1 VLIVG
6 IIVAVMVVLLT
17 VGLLTRRV
25 SHDDVHSVEGYHRSL
40 HTLEEINAH
49 PSVSSGVAADAGHR
63 ASAGTG
69 AGAGAGAKAAYPESA
84 VRLAG
89 TSTVRVTDAPP
100 ASVPPVPLPSVA
112 GADPDLP
119 VTFRD
124 DAHWPRPVGGLV
136 GGVGVAGVAGPVPP
150 PPPPAAVPVSARA
163 ARRGDKAM
171 SSINHRPRRLAG
183 PAVAVACV
191 AVLIVV
197 LLVTGSHTV
206 APPHRHAPASTTGH
220 GRSGTHTGSG
230 SAPPHGAKSTS
241 TPSSTPS
248 TTPIT
253 QPPTVS
259 QPQASSASA
268 ATYQV
273 ANADFTVALSATS
286 GPCWVD
292 ATNATTG
299 APYFVGT
306 LTLGQQ
312 HSFAATGP
320 VTLVVGA
327 PNVLA
332 ASVDGTPVQLPSG
345 FTTPFTM
352 QFVPMVS
359 PAT

>member
-6 IIVAVMVVLLT
+6 IIVAVMVVLVT
-17 VGLLTRRV
+17 AALLTRRV

-49 PSVSSGVAADAGHR
+49 PSVSSGVGA
-63 ASAGTG
+63 
-69 AGAGAGAKAAYPESA
+69 AGAEPRARAGSAYPESA

-100 ASVPPVPLPSVA
+100 ASVPPVSRPPRPPLPAGSSGA
-112 GADPDLP
+112 SGASGADPDLP
-119 VTFRD
+119 VTFD
-124 DAHWPRPVGGLV
+124 DDDHST
-136 GGVGVAGVAGPVPP
+136 
-150 PPPPAAVPVSARA
+150 VPVAPRA
-163 ARRGDKAM
+163 ARRRDKAM

-197 LLVTGSHTV
+197 LLVTGSHSV
-206 APPHRHAPASTTGH
+206 APPHRHAPASTTGP
-220 GRSGTHTGSG
+220 GRSGSHAGSGSHSGSRSHSGSGTGSG
-230 SAPPHGAKSTS
+230 SPHRARSTS
-241 TPSSTPS
+241 TPSSTPA
-248 TTPIT
+248 TTPST

-259 QPQASSASA
+259 EPQSSSASA

-299 APYFVGT
+299 ATYFVGT

-320 VTLVVGA
+320 VSLVVGA

-332 ASVDGTPVQLPSG
+332 ASVDGTPVQLPPG
-345 FTTPFTM
+345 FQTPFTM
-352 QFVPMVS
+352 NFVPMAPS
-359 PAT
+359 AT

>member
-17 VGLLTRRV
+17 AALLTRRV

-49 PSVSSGVAADAGHR
+49 PSVSSGAVAAAAGSR
-63 ASAGTG
+63 V
-69 AGAGAGAKAAYPESA
+69 KAAYPESA

-100 ASVPPVPLPSVA
+100 PSVPPVPLPP

-119 VTFRD
+119 VTFED
-124 DAHWPRPVGGLV
+124 DAHS
-136 GGVGVAGVAGPVPP
+136 
-150 PPPPAAVPVSARA
+150 AVPVAPRA
-163 ARRGDKAM
+163 ARRRDKAM

-191 AVLIVV
+191 AVLVVV

-220 GRSGTHTGSG
+220 GSRSGSRSGSHGGSHSGSG
-230 SAPPHGAKSTS
+230 SPHRAKSTS
-241 TPSSTPS
+241 TPPSTPT
-248 TTPIT
+248 TTPST

-259 QPQASSASA
+259 QPQSSSASA

-273 ANADFTVALSATS
+273 ANADFSVALSATS
-286 GPCWVD
+286 GPCWID

-352 QFVPMVS
+352 NFVPMVP